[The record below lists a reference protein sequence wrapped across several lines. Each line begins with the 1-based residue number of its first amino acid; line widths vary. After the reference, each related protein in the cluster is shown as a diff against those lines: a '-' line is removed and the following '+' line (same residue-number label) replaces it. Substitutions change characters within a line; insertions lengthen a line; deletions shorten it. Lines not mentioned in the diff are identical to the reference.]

1 METVELSQDYKLDER
16 QIPIQSEQLTEKIV
30 ENLAQKE
37 KAAYISFDPELI
49 YKSDEDIDEDTEIKE
64 NNLNVKDFFPERVD
78 LFDIQVL
85 RQNSGI
91 PIIEVGSAEEIIGPK
106 RQGRDRLFSERL
118 YQTRFY

>member
-1 METVELSQDYKLDER
+1 MESADLSQDYKLDER

-85 RQNSGI
+85 RQTSGI

-106 RQGRDRLFSERL
+106 RQGRDRLLSERL

>member
-85 RQNSGI
+85 RQTSGI